1 VVDAALR
8 GAASR
13 TGVEYGDCPPPGCT
27 MRVAGVVPAARATD
41 VDPLESV
48 RAD

>member
-1 VVDAALR
+1 VVDVALR

-13 TGVEYGDCPPPGCT
+13 AGVEYGDCPPGCT